1 MKFSIAQFRKSAHQE
16 AFAFDENVNVS
27 DLTEMNNDIRKI
39 DAVHVTGK
47 CYMQGE
53 QFIFDLRIEGEMIL
67 PCARTLRDVTYSM
80 DIQTSEVFTSSPYD
94 VDEENEIHPVEGEV
108 IDLTPF
114 IKEHII
120 LNLPFRVYSEAA
132 LDPENTVNQGQG
144 WELITEKEK
153 QDNTIDPRLKKL
165 ENLLEKKENDRKEK

>member
-1 MKFSIAQFRKSAHQE
+1 MMKFSIAQLRKSAHQE
-16 AFAFDENVNVS
+16 AFAIDENIDVS
-27 DLTEMNNDIRKI
+27 DLEKMNNDIRKI

-53 QFIFDLRIEGEMIL
+53 QFIFDLNIQGELIL
-67 PCARTLRDVTYSM
+67 PCARTLKDVPYSI

-94 VDEENEIHPVEGEV
+94 ADEENEIHPVEGEV

-120 LNLPFRVYSEAA
+120 LNLPFRVFSEDAM
-132 LDPENTVNQGQG
+132 DPENTLNKGQG
-144 WELITEKEK
+144 WELITEEEK
-153 QDNTIDPRLKKL
+153 KTSTVDPRMKKL
-165 ENLLEKKENDRKEK
+165 ESLLEKKENDRE